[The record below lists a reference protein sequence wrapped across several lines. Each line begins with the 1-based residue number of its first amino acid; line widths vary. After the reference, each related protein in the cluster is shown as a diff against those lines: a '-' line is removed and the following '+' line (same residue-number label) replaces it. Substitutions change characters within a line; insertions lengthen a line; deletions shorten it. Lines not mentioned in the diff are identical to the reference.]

1 MNCASWAVALLLV
14 IAGSMP
20 IHAQVLTEKQ
30 FLDDTLAGHPAIAA
44 TEAEVAAAS
53 GVRRQAGIVDNP
65 EIAWVSEDPDI
76 VPRQDTLVLNWRLPI
91 VDALRH
97 LGVRRTIDTVR
108 QASFLLDPSL
118 PWVVDNR
125 ALDGLLLKNGC
136 AATDG
141 DACGHCAE
149 LAARAV
155 RPRSPHVVP
164 R

>member
-1 MNCASWAVALLLV
+1 MAGRSCSTDALVERVKSYREGRWDGDLLELLGPK
-14 IAGSMP
+14 GSP
-20 IHAQVLTEKQ
+20 PH
-30 FLDDTLAGHPAIAA
+30 
-44 TEAEVAAAS
+44 
-53 GVRRQAGIVDNP
+53 RR
-65 EIAWVSEDPDI
+65 
-76 VPRQDTLVLNWRLPI
+76 RLPI